1 MFLGKFQISV
11 LSYFYRTQV
20 RSLPCLVSQ
29 SLMLLLNFVRIIGF
43 FLLRL
48 TAITKS
54 KKFIEGMWRRS
65 GYHFLF
71 SSMFFLSPWDKSN
84 LTTSPIV
91 STATIH
97 NPSREC
103 ANSEIHSIKVLRE
116 NHHPSGTFP
125 LKVTLTSAKLFSNFY
140 KEGILSSVQFR
151 STFLIK
157 VKIFHFEFKI
167 LLEMEGAQ
175 RYILFTVF
183 TQLKLFA
190 LLTMLAMLS
199 LLTLL
204 SPLTLLRLLRR
215 LSMLTL
221 LPPLTLFTLLS

>member
-1 MFLGKFQISV
+1 MDSFFCV
-11 LSYFYRTQV
+11 
-20 RSLPCLVSQ
+20 CL
-29 SLMLLLNFVRIIGF
+29 RIQE
-43 FLLRL
+43 
-48 TAITKS
+48 T
-54 KKFIEGMWRRS
+54 KKFIEGMWWRS

-151 STFLIK
+151 STFLIE
-157 VKIFHFEFKI
+157 VKIFQFRFKI
-167 LLEMEGAQ
+167 
-175 RYILFTVF
+175 
-183 TQLKLFA
+183 
-190 LLTMLAMLS
+190 
-199 LLTLL
+199 
-204 SPLTLLRLLRR
+204 P
-215 LSMLTL
+215 L
-221 LPPLTLFTLLS
+221 LPPLITLFTLPDLEFVRTVGTCGPVKFFLTV

>member
-1 MFLGKFQISV
+1 
-11 LSYFYRTQV
+11 
-20 RSLPCLVSQ
+20 
-29 SLMLLLNFVRIIGF
+29 
-43 FLLRL
+43 
-48 TAITKS
+48 
-54 KKFIEGMWRRS
+54 MWRRS

-140 KEGILSSVQFR
+140 KEGILSSVQFS
-151 STFLIK
+151 STFLIE
-157 VKIFHFEFKI
+157 VKIFQFRFKI
-167 LLEMEGAQ
+167 IQEASLISDRIFTFICANTCARLDQRFNLRKYLQKPLRTHGFAQ
-175 RYILFTVF
+175 I
-183 TQLKLFA
+183 FA
-190 LLTMLAMLS
+190 II
-199 LLTLL
+199 
-204 SPLTLLRLLRR
+204 
-215 LSMLTL
+215 
-221 LPPLTLFTLLS
+221 

>member
-1 MFLGKFQISV
+1 MAFQVFLGKFQIPV
-11 LSYFYRTQV
+11 LCYFYRTQV
-20 RSLPCLVSQ
+20 RSMPCLVSQ
-29 SLMLLLNFVRIIGF
+29 SLMLLLNFVGF
-43 FLLRL
+43 FLFRL
-48 TAITKS
+48 IAITKT
-54 KKFIEGMWRRS
+54 KKFIEVMWRRS

-71 SSMFFLSPWDKSN
+71 SSMFFLSHWDKSN

-157 VKIFHFEFKI
+157 VKIFQSVI
-167 LLEMEGAQ
+167 
-175 RYILFTVF
+175 
-183 TQLKLFA
+183 
-190 LLTMLAMLS
+190 
-199 LLTLL
+199 
-204 SPLTLLRLLRR
+204 
-215 LSMLTL
+215 
-221 LPPLTLFTLLS
+221 